1 MAPPIIVDDLEVKRG
16 GWTSIEL
23 SGNQYSPL
31 QIPEAASE
39 SLGSLVSSVL
49 TILYT
54 TVCIETE
61 DNTNGNG
68 HEAFLMFL
76 YNNYPPPLKSNMGHW
91 MVDSKPASCCCK
103 KVTAPQFCFEIN

>member
-1 MAPPIIVDDLEVKRG
+1 MCLGSLAPPIIVDDLEVKRG

-61 DNTNGNG
+61 GNTNSMDMKPLQSHWTYFMIFCPKYNTYR
-68 HEAFLMFL
+68 L
-76 YNNYPPPLKSNMGHW
+76 YH
-91 MVDSKPASCCCK
+91 
-103 KVTAPQFCFEIN
+103 FESLAIAA